1 MPNPLLKGLRPIH
14 PGEMLREDVLPA
26 IGRPKTEIARLLGIS
41 RQTLYDILNEK
52 QPVTPATALRLARM
66 FGGTAESWVN
76 MQRNYDL
83 KIAEAEL
90 GDALNAIPFLEAA

>member
-1 MPNPLLKGLRPIH
+1 MSNSLLKNMRPIH

-52 QPVTPATALRLARM
+52 QPVTPTTALRLAKM

-83 KIAEAEL
+83 KIAEREL
-90 GDALNAIPFLEAA
+90 GVALDAIPFLKAA